1 MTAKN
6 TDSSPHVFMIGI
18 FAVTWASRVMAKMKS
33 SDTNVPLRGF
43 LRAASVTYVRSSTK
57 PNM

>member
-1 MTAKN
+1 
-6 TDSSPHVFMIGI
+6 MIGI